1 LSEQRYPGRA
11 GGFGGPDTGSGSGE
25 APGQAQGGGSD
36 RPDERASRQ
45 ISRRERANVSR
56 NLLERRIEQR
66 LTVLPTRQ
74 RPGDRGQI
82 EAGERVIA
90 LPGRRR
96 SRSYGTYISFVLAVV
111 LPMILASIYYGWY
124 ASNQYVAEFRFAVN
138 NTMPSPTA
146 IGSNML
152 SMLGGGA
159 GSSAV
164 LENYIVADY
173 LTSRQAT
180 EELEQRIKVK
190 SLYARPE
197 ADWVSR
203 FEASQPMEK
212 FVTYWQKMV
221 TSNYDM
227 VTGIATAQ
235 VRAFTPED
243 ALLIAKSMVQLSEEL
258 VNKIANRSNVD
269 AVRFA
274 ENEVLRAQDRL
285 KAVRASLTEYR
296 NKVGVID
303 PATSVVASNSTVQQ
317 TLQANLATLETQ
329 LTSLLGRNLA
339 PTSPAVQTLQNQIKA
354 TKDQIAAIGATVGA
368 GKDRAGGT
376 ALSSVVAEYEQL
388 ELDRTFAQAVVTTAM
403 QALEQARANA
413 AAQHL
418 YITPYVRPS
427 LPESSAY
434 PRRFFSVIVVGLIAF
449 GIWVVALLTV
459 RSIRERFG

>member
-1 LSEQRYPGRA
+1 MGRA
-11 GGFGGPDTGSGSGE
+11 DPSSGPGE
-25 APGQAQGGGSD
+25 VPGQAQGAGPE
-36 RPDERASRQ
+36 RLDERASRQ

-74 RPGDRGQI
+74 RPSDRGQI
-82 EAGERVIA
+82 EVGERVIA
-90 LPGRRR
+90 LPGRRQ

-111 LPMILASIYYGWY
+111 LPMIVASIYYGWY

-138 NTMPSPTA
+138 NTAPSATA
-146 IGSNML
+146 VGSNIV

-173 LTSRQAT
+173 LTSRQAA
-180 EELEQRIKVK
+180 EELEQSIKVK
-190 SLYARPE
+190 NLYARPE

-212 FVTYWQKMV
+212 FIAYWQKMV
-221 TSNYDM
+221 TANYDM

-235 VRAFTPED
+235 VRAFSPED
-243 ALLIAKSMVQLSEEL
+243 ALLIANSLVALSEAL

-274 ENEVLRAQDRL
+274 EAEVLRAQERL
-285 KAVRASLTEYR
+285 KTVRASLTDYR

-317 TLQANLATLETQ
+317 TLQASLATLETQ
-329 LTSLLGRNLA
+329 LTSLLGRNLS

-354 TKDQIAAIGATVGA
+354 TKDQLAAIGATVGT
-368 GKDRAGGT
+368 GKDRAGGA

-388 ELDRTFAQAVVTTAM
+388 ELERGFAQALVTTAM

-427 LPESSAY
+427 LPESSVY
-434 PRRFFSVIVVGLIAF
+434 PRRLFSVIVVGLLAF
-449 GIWVVALLTV
+449 CFWVIALLTV